1 MLRRMVGSSMRSR
14 RTRVALALMAV
25 TLGVSVAVALATLA
39 LQVGD
44 DLARSLRAAG
54 PNFVVLPAGATWP
67 LDLGGAGISPARA
80 GLALGESAVPALKR
94 SFWKHNVLE
103 AAPELAVDA
112 RLGGWPT
119 RLIGTWFDRAVTTDD
134 GPWQTGLAH
143 LRPRWTVEGRWPRED
158 AAELALGRDLAA
170 RLGARIGTP
179 LGVEIA
185 ATGPPPDPAGQGVTP
200 TWLVTGIVQ
209 AGGFEDRAAWAPL
222 ARVQALAGRGGIDR
236 VWLSALVRS
245 DPGTPAPDA
254 ARDPQGYERYMCT
267 AYPEVVA
274 RDLAGR
280 LDGAEVLP
288 ASELVAGEAR
298 VVGRLNL
305 LLLLLALAALSAS
318 ILGLFS
324 TTTATVVE
332 RSVELA
338 LLRSLGATPR
348 AIAVLLLGETALV
361 SLAGGLLGWVL
372 GSAGAA
378 AVRGQTFGASH
389 AAEPLLLPVALVLS
403 LIVALLGTLG
413 PLRLALGINPA
424 AALRG

>member
-1 MLRRMVGSSMRSR
+1 MVWSSLASR
-14 RTRVALALMAV
+14 RARVALALMAV
-25 TLGVSVAVALATLA
+25 TLGVSVAVALATLS

-67 LDLGGAGISPARA
+67 LDLGGAGINPARA
-80 GLALGESAVPALKR
+80 GLSLGPSAIPALKR

-112 RLGGWPT
+112 RLGGVSA
-119 RLIGTWFDRAVTTDD
+119 RLLGTWFDRAVATDD
-134 GPWQTGLAH
+134 GPWQTGLMH
-143 LRPRWTVEGRWPRED
+143 LRPRWPIEGRWPRED
-158 AAELALGRDLAA
+158 AGELALGQDLATRLGLRVGA
-170 RLGARIGTP
+170 RLSVAAEPARPADG
-179 LGVEIA
+179 
-185 ATGPPPDPAGQGVTP
+185 PAGKVTA
-200 TWLVTGIVQ
+200 TSWIVTGIVR
-209 AGGFEDRAAWAPL
+209 AGGFEDRGAWAPL
-222 ARVQALAGRGGIDR
+222 ERVQALAGRAGRIDR
-236 VWLSALVRS
+236 VWLSALVRE
-245 DPGTPAPDA
+245 DPGTPPPDA
-254 ARDPQGYERYMCT
+254 ARDPKGYERYMCT
-267 AYPEVVA
+267 SYPQVVA
-274 RDLAGR
+274 RDLAEH
-280 LDGAEVLP
+280 LEGAEVLP
-288 ASELVAGEAR
+288 ASEMVAGEAR

-338 LLRSLGATPR
+338 LLRSLGATPH

-361 SLAGGLLGWVL
+361 SLAGGLLGWIL

-389 AAEPLLLPVALVLS
+389 AAEPLLLPVALALS
-403 LIVALLGTLG
+403 LAVALLGTLG

>member
-1 MLRRMVGSSMRSR
+1 MLRRMVWSSMASR
-14 RTRVALALMAV
+14 RARVALALMAV
-25 TLGVSVAVALATLA
+25 TLGVSVAVALATLS

-67 LDLGGAGISPARA
+67 LDLGGAGVNPARA
-80 GLALGESAVPALKR
+80 GLSLSASAIPALKR

-112 RLGGWPT
+112 RLGGT
-119 RLIGTWFDRAVTTDD
+119 SARLLGTWFDRAVATDD
-134 GPWQTGLAH
+134 GPWPTGLKH

-158 AAELALGRDLAA
+158 AAELALGQDLAA
-170 RLGARIGTP
+170 RLGARPGMRLSVAP
-179 LGVEIA
+179 GRS
-185 ATGPPPDPAGQGVTP
+185 GPSRGAPS
-200 TWLVTGIVQ
+200 WLVTGIVH
-209 AGGFEDRAAWAPL
+209 AGGFEDRGAWAPL
-222 ARVQALAGRGGIDR
+222 ERVQALAGRADRIDR
-236 VWLSALVRS
+236 IWLSALVRS
-245 DPGTPAPDA
+245 DPATPAPDA
-254 ARDPQGYERYMCT
+254 ARDPKGYERYMCT
-267 AYPEVVA
+267 SYPQVVA
-274 RDLAGR
+274 RDLAEH
-280 LDGAEVLP
+280 LEGAEVLP
-288 ASELVAGEAR
+288 ASEMVAGEAR

-338 LLRSLGATPR
+338 LLRSLGATPH

-361 SLAGGLLGWVL
+361 SLAGGLLGWLL

-378 AVRGQTFGASH
+378 AVSGQTFGASH

-403 LIVALLGTLG
+403 LAVALIGTLG
-413 PLRLALGINPA
+413 PLRLAIGINPA
-424 AALRG
+424 VALRG

>member
-1 MLRRMVGSSMRSR
+1 MWASMSSR
-14 RTRVALALMAV
+14 RARVALALIAV
-25 TLGVSVAVALATLA
+25 TLGVSVAVALATLS

-67 LDLGGAGISPARA
+67 LDLGGAGINPARA
-80 GLALGESAVPALKR
+80 GLSLNPSAIPALKR

-103 AAPELAVDA
+103 AAPELAMDA
-112 RLGGWPT
+112 RLGGQSV
-119 RLIGTWFDRAVTTDD
+119 RLLGTWFDRVLVTED
-134 GPWQTGLAH
+134 GPWRTGLTH
-143 LRPRWTVEGRWPRED
+143 LRPRWPVDGRWPHED
-158 AAELALGRDLAA
+158 AAELALGQDLAA
-170 RLGARIGTP
+170 RLGARVGGYLSVAAASP
-179 LGVEIA
+179 GP
-185 ATGPPPDPAGQGVTP
+185 ATGAGGLTATP
-200 TWLVTGIVQ
+200 SWLVTGIVH
-209 AGGFEDRAAWAPL
+209 AGGLDDRNAWAPL
-222 ARVQALAGRGGIDR
+222 DRVQALAGRADRIDR
-236 VWLSALVRS
+236 VWLSALVRD
-245 DPGTPAPDA
+245 DPGTPVPDA
-254 ARDPQGYERYMCT
+254 ARDPKGYERYMCS
-267 AYPEVVA
+267 AYPQVVA

-280 LDGAEVLP
+280 LEGADVLP

-305 LLLLLALAALSAS
+305 LLLLLALAALTAS

-324 TTTATVVE
+324 TTTATVLE
-332 RSVELA
+332 RTVELA

-389 AAEPLLLPVALVLS
+389 AAEPLLLPVALALS
-403 LIVALLGTLG
+403 LAVALTGTLG
-413 PLRLALGINPA
+413 PLRLALDISPA

>member
-1 MLRRMVGSSMRSR
+1 MVGASMRAR
-14 RTRVALALMAV
+14 RARVALALMAV

-39 LQVGD
+39 LEVGD

-54 PNFVVLPAGATWP
+54 PNFVVLPAGASWP
-67 LDLGGAGISPARA
+67 LDLGGAGVSPARA
-80 GLALGESAVPALKR
+80 GLSLAESAVPALKR

-103 AAPELAVDA
+103 AAPELTLEA
-112 RLGGWPT
+112 RVGGTPA
-119 RLIGTWFDRAVTTDD
+119 RLIGAWFDRPVATDD
-134 GPWQTGLAH
+134 GIWHTGLAH

-158 AAELALGRDLAA
+158 AAELALGRDLAT
-170 RLGARIGTP
+170 RLGARVGAR
-179 LGVEIA
+179 LSVEPA
-185 ATGPPPDPAGQGVTP
+185 AGAASGGGARAAWV
-200 TWLVTGIVQ
+200 VTGIVR
-209 AGGFEDRAAWAPL
+209 AGGFEDREAWAPL
-222 ARVQALAGRGGIDR
+222 AQVQGLAGRGGIDR

-245 DPGTPAPDA
+245 DPGTPAPDP
-254 ARDPQGYERYMCT
+254 ARDPKGYERYMCT

-288 ASELVAGEAR
+288 ASEMVAGEGR

-332 RSVELA
+332 RGVELA

-403 LIVALLGTLG
+403 LVVALLGTLG

-424 AALRG
+424 VALRG